1 MSIENEEFQVRKEKY
16 KSIIKELKKQYS
28 VMSPKELFRE
38 YLTHCLHIYQCGGTN
53 YGIDFNPKFRHTIL
67 DYIIN
72 DCDRSKKYEYLDFF
86 KNNISVEDFV
96 DFFIEDVC
104 VVKGENHKQ

>member
-1 MSIENEEFQVRKEKY
+1 MS
-16 KSIIKELKKQYS
+16 SS
-28 VMSPKELFRE
+28 ELFQE
-38 YLTHCLHIYQCGGTN
+38 YVKYCPHIYLCGGTN

-72 DCDRSKKYEYLDFF
+72 DCDRSKKYEYLSFF

-96 DFFIEDVC
+96 DYFIEDVYQIGG
-104 VVKGENHKQ
+104 KGLL

>member
-1 MSIENEEFQVRKEKY
+1 MSIENAEFQGRKEKY
-16 KSIIKELKKQYS
+16 KSIIKELKEKYS
-28 VMSPKELFRE
+28 SMSPSDLFQE
-38 YLTHCLHIYQCGGTN
+38 YVKYCPHIYLCGGTD

-72 DCDRSKKYEYLDFF
+72 DCDPIKKCEYLDFF

-96 DFFIEDVC
+96 DFFIEDVY
-104 VVKGENHKQ
+104 KIDRSKQ